1 MANQLSIAV
10 AFIGFLVLIVFV
22 GIYSSSYKQSTT
34 ADYLLA
40 SRDVNPWL
48 TALSAMSTGQSGALF
63 LGQVGF
69 AYEIGVSAIW
79 LTIGWAIGDYLAW
92 LFFFKRLREISEDTS
107 SDTVSNFLAQKTF
120 GNRWISIVSGIIII
134 AFLGSYAAAQLVAG
148 SKALNVV
155 FDWNYYLGIVLG
167 MVIVIVYCFS
177 GGVRAEI
184 WTDAVQGVVMIASL
198 LLLLV
203 VALVHGGGF

>member
-1 MANQLSIAV
+1 MVNQLSIAV

-69 AYEIGVSAIW
+69 AYKIGVSAIW
-79 LTIGWAIGDYLAW
+79 LTIGSAI
-92 LFFFKRLREISEDTS
+92 I
-107 SDTVSNFLAQKTF
+107 
-120 GNRWISIVSGIIII
+120 
-134 AFLGSYAAAQLVAG
+134 
-148 SKALNVV
+148 
-155 FDWNYYLGIVLG
+155 
-167 MVIVIVYCFS
+167 
-177 GGVRAEI
+177 
-184 WTDAVQGVVMIASL
+184 
-198 LLLLV
+198 
-203 VALVHGGGF
+203 